1 MRNHKEEI
9 LRLVTEA
16 VSKRYMESPF
26 SHANEPIT
34 SDTLLREDL
43 AFDSLSLIAL
53 QIDLEDLFRIRFQA
67 TEEDLSA
74 IFYSVGS
81 LSAGIHAHL
90 ESGQ

>member
-1 MRNHKEEI
+1 MWNHKEEI

-26 SHANEPIT
+26 SLANKSIT

-53 QIDLEDLFRIRFQA
+53 QIDLEDLFRIRFFCW
-67 TEEDLSA
+67 LRHF
-74 IFYSVGS
+74 I
-81 LSAGIHAHL
+81 
-90 ESGQ
+90 